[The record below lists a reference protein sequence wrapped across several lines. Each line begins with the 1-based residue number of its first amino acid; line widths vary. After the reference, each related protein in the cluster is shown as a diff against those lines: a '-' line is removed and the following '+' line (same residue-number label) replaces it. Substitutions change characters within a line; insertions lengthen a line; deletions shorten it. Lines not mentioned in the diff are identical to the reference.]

1 MDTELNN
8 LLKSLAFKYE
18 NKEFLDGDP
27 SWFMH
32 QVAGDTNKELLAFV
46 ASCLSYGSRKQ
57 FMPKIQLLLDYA
69 QGDMAGWIANG
80 RFENDIPDD
89 ERRCY
94 YRLYNYSTMH
104 RMLGA
109 LQEMINTYGSIR
121 GYLTHHKRQLTCLEA
136 VELLV
141 HFFSE
146 RDITGIIPKDTKS
159 SCKRLCMFL
168 RWMVRSDSPVDIGIW
183 SDIIDRRSLII
194 PMDTHVIQQAC
205 RLGLLKSKTASM
217 STAIKLTEELKTCF
231 PNDPAKGDF
240 ALFGYGVNNV

>member
-1 MDTELNN
+1 MDTELKNH
-8 LLKSLAFKYE
+8 LKSLAFKYE
-18 NKEFLDGDP
+18 TKEFLDGDP

-80 RFENDIPDD
+80 RFKTDIPDD
-89 ERRCY
+89 ETRCY

-104 RMLGA
+104 RMLCA
-109 LQEMINTYGSIR
+109 LQEMVNTYGSIR
-121 GYLTHHKRQLTCLEA
+121 GYIIHNKTRLTCLETL
-136 VELLV
+136 ELLV
-141 HFFSE
+141 RFFSK
-146 RDITGIIPKDTKS
+146 RGITGIIPKDTKS

-168 RWMVRSDSPVDIGIW
+168 RWMVRSDSPVDLGIW

-194 PMDTHVIQQAC
+194 PLDTHVVQEAN
-205 RLGLLKSKTASM
+205 RLGLLQSKTTSM
-217 STAIKLTEELKTCF
+217 STAIHLTDTLKEYF
-231 PNDPAKGDF
+231 PDDPLKGDF
-240 ALFGYGVNNV
+240 ALFGVGVNS